1 MIVAELLMKMRPELA
16 SENEDLALESF
27 CLLKLG
33 KQMSICARN
42 QLASKK
48 EAPQMPV
55 IITPGASWGLGFP
68 FGEGRGRGQAS
79 QLVIL

>member
-1 MIVAELLMKMRPELA
+1 
-16 SENEDLALESF
+16 
-27 CLLKLG
+27 
-33 KQMSICARN
+33 MSICARN